1 MITEIYAKYIDA
13 NYKVSTDTRSIIPN
27 SLFFALN
34 GENFDG
40 NKFAK
45 QALEKGASVA
55 IIDNPKYSS
64 DNTILVDNTLDTLQK
79 LANYYRKQNNFKV
92 FALTGTNGK
101 TTTKELI
108 NSVLSKKYKSHATQG
123 NFNNHIGVP
132 LTILSTPPDTEVLV
146 VEMGANHI
154 GEIEQLCKIAEPDYG
169 LITNIGKAHLEG
181 FGSFD
186 GVKKAKSEL
195 YKYLIEKNGLI
206 LYNSNDAILTDLAS
220 NYANTI
226 TYGSKDS
233 HCHLIENVFDKGLKV
248 KLYVDGEDVTLST
261 QLFGEYNVLNILAA
275 IKTGLLFH
283 IPIDL
288 IKDAIIN
295 YTPQNNRSQI
305 IYTKRNNTLILDSYN
320 ANPSSMKAAIKSFNA
335 ITSSDKIL
343 ILGEMKELG
352 NESANEHKEL
362 IHLAHEIMPK
372 KTYLIGE
379 EFVKCENNCEMFLA
393 TQDVAE
399 HLRNNPINNSVILVK
414 GSRANKL
421 EILEPLL

>member
-1 MITEIYAKYIDA
+1 MIAEIYTKYIEA

-27 SLFFALN
+27 SLFFALH

-45 QALEKGASVA
+45 QAIESGACAAV
-55 IIDNPKYSS
+55 IDNPKYVSN
-64 DNTILVDNTLDTLQK
+64 NTILVDDTLKTLQS
-79 LANYYRKQNNFKV
+79 LANYHRKQNDFKV

-108 NSVLSKKYKSHATQG
+108 NSVLSKKYKCHATQG

-132 LTILSTPPDTEVLV
+132 LTILSAPVSTEILV

-195 YKYLIEKNGLI
+195 YKYLFEKNGLI
-206 LYNSNDAILTDLAS
+206 LYNNNDAILTDLVAD
-220 NYANTI
+220 YENTLI
-226 TYGSKDS
+226 YGSKESD
-233 HCHLIENVFDKGLKV
+233 CYLLENLFDKGLKIILHV
-248 KLYVDGEDVTLST
+248 NGQDLTLKT
-261 QLFGEYNVLNILAA
+261 QLFGEYNILNILAA
-275 IKTGLLFH
+275 IKIGLMFQV
-283 IPIDL
+283 PINL
-288 IKDAIIN
+288 ISEAIIN

-320 ANPSSMKAAIKSFNA
+320 ANPSSMRAAIKSFDA
-335 ITSSDKIL
+335 IASEDKIL

-352 NESANEHKEL
+352 LDSVSEHKDL
-362 IHLAHEIMPK
+362 IHLAQEIIPK
-372 KTYLIGE
+372 KIYLIGD
-379 EFVKCENNCEMFLA
+379 EFVKCGNNCDVFLS
-393 TQDVAE
+393 TQDVVE
-399 HLRNNPINNSVILVK
+399 HLQKNPINNSIILVK
-414 GSRANKL
+414 GSRTNKL